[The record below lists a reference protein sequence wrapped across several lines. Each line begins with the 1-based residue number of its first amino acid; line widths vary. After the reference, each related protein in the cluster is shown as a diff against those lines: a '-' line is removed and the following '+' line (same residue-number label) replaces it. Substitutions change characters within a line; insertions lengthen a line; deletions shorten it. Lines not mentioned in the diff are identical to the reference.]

1 MPMTEKELQKRD
13 AKCDLGA
20 ELLTSVRQMKAGR
33 AGKIHKV
40 AANQAVRQKRLSLLQ
55 NAALK
60 FCVKSPSSKMSCAKL
75 EPVHPGDILLH
86 DFIEPMGLTR
96 HKVAKFISVPPRRI
110 NEICARNRA
119 ITADT
124 AMRLGR
130 LFGMSPQ
137 TWMNLQA
144 RYDLE
149 VAENELG
156 DKMDREVMPLGV

>member
-1 MPMTEKELQKRD
+1 MN
-13 AKCDLGA
+13 GA
-20 ELLTSVRQMKAGR
+20 EL
-33 AGKIHKV
+33 
-40 AANQAVRQKRLSLLQ
+40 
-55 NAALK
+55 
-60 FCVKSPSSKMSCAKL
+60 L

-96 HKVAKFISVPPRRI
+96 LKVAKFIGVPPRRI

-124 AMRLGR
+124 ALRLGR

-144 RYDLE
+144 QYDLE

-156 DKMDREVMPLGV
+156 DKIDHEVMPLAA